1 MPNGVM
7 SFPSNHEFNV
17 KTQIVHVIKKA
28 KSLHQNKKFWAKPQ
42 CSLWSHFKGVR
53 TISKLYM
60 YYMYYTKHI
69 VYK

>member
-7 SFPSNHEFNV
+7 SFPSNHECKNPNSG
-17 KTQIVHVIKKA
+17 IKKA
-28 KSLHQNKKFWAKPQ
+28 KSLHHNQKFWAKPQ

-53 TISKLYM
+53 TISNLYM

-69 VYK
+69 VYI